1 MLLCVHKRKMLLAG
15 ILLSVSLSL
24 SAQRATRKIAADTS
38 QLVVADTLLP
48 RRPDTSLVGVIHVKR
63 PPIPAAYRANV
74 FYLYPGAERTREH
87 SVEFTPTAIV
97 FSDSLFDPWEAQ
109 PVYVGNTWSDDRDSA
124 LLVRELAGGFPQG
137 PFNWERYLA
146 TMQYGFAWTDST
158 RSDSARFEFTIDR
171 KGRATVK
178 LLPWETADSSCR
190 VFEKRSAVYMTRLR
204 QWYPARRLKN
214 RKKKK
219 LRNVA
224 CVAIVTLYAYD
235 PMAGR
240 LLPVPVII
248 EK

>member
-1 MLLCVHKRKMLLAG
+1 MIRRILERKVLLTG
-15 ILLSVSLSL
+15 ILLSVALSI
-24 SAQRATRKIAADTS
+24 SAQRAPRKIAADTS
-38 QLVVADTLLP
+38 QLVVADSLLP
-48 RRPDTSLVGVIHVKR
+48 RRPDTSLVGIIHVKR
-63 PPIPAAYRANV
+63 PPIPASYRATV
-74 FYLYPGAERTREH
+74 FYLYPDAERTRER

-109 PVYVGNTWSDDRDSA
+109 PVYVGTNWSDEKDSA
-124 LLVRELAGGFPQG
+124 LLVGRMADGFPQG
-137 PFNWERYLA
+137 PFNWEKYLS
-146 TMQYGFAWTDST
+146 TMQYGFAWSDTT

-171 KGRATVK
+171 KGRAAVK

-214 RKKKK
+214 RKKQK

-224 CVAIVTLYAYD
+224 CVAVVTLYAYD

-240 LLPVPVII
+240 LLPVPVLT
-248 EK
+248 K

>member
-1 MLLCVHKRKMLLAG
+1 MIRRIHKRE
-15 ILLSVSLSL
+15 VSLTAILFFAVLSI
-24 SAQRATRKIAADTS
+24 SAQRASRKIAVDS
-38 QLVVADTLLP
+38 SRVVVADSLP
-48 RRPDTSLVGVIHVKR
+48 LFRPDTSLVGVIRVKR
-63 PPIPAAYRANV
+63 PPIPASYRATI
-74 FYLYPGAERTREH
+74 FYIYPDVERTREH

-109 PVYVGNTWSDDRDSA
+109 PIYVGSNWTNDKDSA
-124 LLVRELAGGFPQG
+124 FLVNKMADGFPQG
-137 PFNWERYLA
+137 PFNWEKYLS

-158 RSDSARFEFTIDR
+158 RSDSARFEFTLDK

-190 VFEKRSAVYMTRLR
+190 VFEKRSTVHMTRLR

-214 RKKKK
+214 KKRQK

-224 CVAIVTLYAYD
+224 CVAVVTLYAYD

-240 LLPVPVII
+240 LLPVPVIT
-248 EK
+248 K